1 MITLDAIIKTVK
13 KLMFVFLAASPLLLW
28 GQQSA
33 TDTTQIEGGNGSGI
47 TYVSPVKDFCRAIS
61 VDKQYL
67 WIATTKGLV
76 KMNKT
81 TGEQTLLTTKEG
93 LPDND
98 LLEVV
103 KDKKGNL
110 WVGTQTAGIAK
121 RNGSS
126 WQYFTHENS
135 GLLNNQ
141 YCMRI
146 AFDSDGS
153 AWIGTLGAL
162 QHFDGENW
170 SSYTSPKVAV
180 SNFWFVYALKFD
192 SKGQLLV
199 GGTAL
204 DWSFAQ
210 MEGSKFDILD
220 ENRPVTAIEEGNDG
234 TIWLGLSN
242 GIATYKNGVITKY
255 VTDDYNFS
263 TVRDIQSDSQGNL
276 WIASGKDLVKMS
288 EGKFS
293 VMATSESI
301 IKCIAPDEDGS
312 LWIGSV
318 DGDVFRYVTSE
329 KTLSKW
335 VSGIQAVKGST
346 VSNVR
351 YYDLSSMPTTVNAK
365 GIKIIKTTYLN
376 GRTEAQKIFVK

>member
-1 MITLDAIIKTVK
+1 
-13 KLMFVFLAASPLLLW
+13 
-28 GQQSA
+28 
-33 TDTTQIEGGNGSGI
+33 
-47 TYVSPVKDFCRAIS
+47 
-61 VDKQYL
+61 
-67 WIATTKGLV
+67 
-76 KMNKT
+76 
-81 TGEQTLLTTKEG
+81 
-93 LPDND
+93 
-98 LLEVV
+98 
-103 KDKKGNL
+103 
-110 WVGTQTAGIAK
+110 
-121 RNGSS
+121 
-126 WQYFTHENS
+126 
-135 GLLNNQ
+135 
-141 YCMRI
+141 MRI

-263 TVRDIQSDSQGNL
+263 TVRDIQSDSQG
-276 WIASGKDLVKMS
+276 
-288 EGKFS
+288 
-293 VMATSESI
+293 
-301 IKCIAPDEDGS
+301 S

-351 YYDLSSMPTTVNAK
+351 YYDLSGMPTTVNAK